1 MNDTLLAAS
10 LLKNT
15 GLVVANDAKKERTK
29 ALVANIHRLGEFCVS
44 VVIIYIA
51 TICITFVCFTCM
63 AMEKKGVK
71 NSERF
76 LFITSWVGWWCC
88 GGLTYV
94 NSIPLERFYLT
105 KSCTYAQH
113 VQHVW
118 CISQLLVT
126 LASFLTNFCSTKY
139 IISYH
144 FFLSAGISNTLVCN
158 YDGRAFPRV
167 RYLIV
172 DL

>member
-44 VVIIYIA
+44 LVIIYIA

-76 LFITSWVGWWCC
+76 LFITS
-88 GGLTYV
+88 
-94 NSIPLERFYLT
+94 
-105 KSCTYAQH
+105 
-113 VQHVW
+113 
-118 CISQLLVT
+118 
-126 LASFLTNFCSTKY
+126 
-139 IISYH
+139 
-144 FFLSAGISNTLVCN
+144 
-158 YDGRAFPRV
+158 
-167 RYLIV
+167 
-172 DL
+172 

>member
-51 TICITFVCFTCM
+51 TICFTCM

-76 LFITSWVGWWCC
+76 FFITS
-88 GGLTYV
+88 
-94 NSIPLERFYLT
+94 
-105 KSCTYAQH
+105 
-113 VQHVW
+113 
-118 CISQLLVT
+118 
-126 LASFLTNFCSTKY
+126 
-139 IISYH
+139 
-144 FFLSAGISNTLVCN
+144 
-158 YDGRAFPRV
+158 
-167 RYLIV
+167 
-172 DL
+172 